1 MALDQGPLRGSPK
14 RKDKANQ
21 MQNLQKV
28 GGIAALGHTSRGKAL
43 LNGLL
48 AWFIGFALYMLPAF
62 IVAFRLAFEMGP
74 QKQGAAAISAQISQT
89 IAILYAGS
97 WFLQAGLIVMVSL
110 LVVWRAWAVATRSEQ
125 RQLING
131 LMVGAAPALLTP
143 VLLMWGGFGWVDLVA
158 MLVCLVAGVT
168 GGRLAK
174 ARRTSRNA
182 EFIPQP
188 DTCAFDANATE

>member
-1 MALDQGPLRGSPK
+1 
-14 RKDKANQ
+14 

-28 GGIAALGHTSRGKAL
+28 GGIAALGHTARGKAL
-43 LNGLL
+43 RNGLL

-97 WFLQAGLIVMVSL
+97 WFLPVGLIVMVGL
-110 LVVWRAWAVATRSEQ
+110 LVVWRAWTVAKGSEQ
-125 RQLING
+125 RQLMNG

-143 VLLMWGGFGWVDLVA
+143 VLLMWGGFGWVDIAA

-168 GGRLAK
+168 GGYLAK